1 MARSAY
7 FVLSGKIIGLF
18 WRDTREMYPP
28 TAFFQLGAYKIRVYC
43 QNRLSERTCQRNLAR
58 KSPSSYAGVQNNHF
72 LPHFAR
78 NLGRGAA
85 NLRANAPPE
94 PLQSSLPASFAS
106 FSHSLLI
113 PFASLSDAINNI
125 VVWHFFLDTKQ
136 HWHVFGRLSV

>member
-1 MARSAY
+1 MSVFCTLGQNNRAFLARYSRNVPSDSVFPARS
-7 FVLSGKIIGLF
+7 VQNTLIL
-18 WRDTREMYPP
+18 P
-28 TAFFQLGAYKIRVYC
+28 
-43 QNRLSERTCQRNLAR
+43 NRLSERTFQRNLAR